1 MPLHACFA
9 GRVCRAAAFAL
20 LAAFLWGADLA
31 SAAAPPGG
39 PAPGYARIWLYRDYE
54 PYQSLARPYVRLNG
68 AIVAISEPGGSF
80 YRDVA
85 PGQYTLT
92 VDSIGQDVNQF
103 TTVAVA
109 AGQQVYLKIEV
120 LGFWYYGG
128 GTARGG
134 GAWARPTFYTR
145 LQLPQVAVAEIAHSR
160 FYGGG

>member
-1 MPLHACFA
+1 MPLHAWLR
-9 GRVCRAAAFAL
+9 GRVCRAAAFTVLAAL
-20 LAAFLWGADLA
+20 LCGADLA
-31 SAAAPPGG
+31 LAAAPPGG

-54 PYQSLARPYVRLNG
+54 PYQSLARPYVRFNG
-68 AIVAISEPGGSF
+68 AIVAISEPGGAF

-85 PGQYTLT
+85 PGQYAVT
-92 VDSIGQDVNQF
+92 VDSIGEDVNQF
-103 TTVAVA
+103 ATVAVA

-145 LQLPQVAVAEIAHSR
+145 LQLPQVAAAEIAHSR
-160 FYGGG
+160 YYGGG